1 MLKQDN
7 KKIFVNK
14 ESNFVQIR
22 NKNDS
27 TQHNAKKHNNLY
39 LQRYCLYYCRSFR
52 EKKMTT
58 CFLINLSVIKAKL
71 AIKSTF
77 QRIFCQG
84 TKCRVIQTA
93 FEMFSLFFF
102 RVIFFFIK
110 ECNLSYKKCLTF

>member
-39 LQRYCLYYCRSFR
+39 LQKICRNFR
-52 EKKMTT
+52 EKKDD
-58 CFLINLSVIKAKL
+58 NLFSN
-71 AIKSTF
+71 KS
-77 QRIFCQG
+77 
-84 TKCRVIQTA
+84 
-93 FEMFSLFFF
+93 FSH
-102 RVIFFFIK
+102 
-110 ECNLSYKKCLTF
+110 